1 MLLGKS
7 SFWHNFLIRRP
18 FSEPF
23 VAPESGRRALSSRLD
38 SNQFWALLF
47 LTILRHL
54 VLSSW
59 LHLPNGKAFGP
70 QKLTESMNWTVH
82 HLRNKNI
89 LFQSAKR
96 AYGCQNVLPYQL
108 SRCPSMAPPLQ
119 KKSCLPNEK
128 AFTKMK
134 HFIISP
140 LYNLG
145 DQINFF
151 QVNITL
157 HAWLK
162 TK

>member
-1 MLLGKS
+1 MRRLLVPKS
-7 SFWHNFLIRRP
+7 LLNLWAELYSAWETEISSSVQPKEHTEAKMSCLANCRHGDFLLHKPSTCRIPTNLVRQTNWKFAETSNETCWYMSWNIPLNMWSF
-18 FSEPF
+18 
-23 VAPESGRRALSSRLD
+23 
-38 SNQFWALLF
+38 
-47 LTILRHL
+47 
-54 VLSSW
+54 
-59 LHLPNGKAFGP
+59 
-70 QKLTESMNWTVH
+70 
-82 HLRNKNI
+82 
-89 LFQSAKR
+89 
-96 AYGCQNVLPYQL
+96 QL
-108 SRCPSMAPPLQ
+108 SRFPSMAPPLQ

-134 HFIISP
+134 HFILSP